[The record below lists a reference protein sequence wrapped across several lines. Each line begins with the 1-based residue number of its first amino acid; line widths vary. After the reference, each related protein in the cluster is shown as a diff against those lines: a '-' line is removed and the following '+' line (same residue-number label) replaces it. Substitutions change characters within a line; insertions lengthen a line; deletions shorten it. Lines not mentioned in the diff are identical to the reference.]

1 MLESLAAEAFT
12 GFSLSLSHRGMGYSF
27 GAIGF
32 KIKKSITQ
40 DGSLINS
47 EWTHAFMQDMTM
59 KQAEL
64 EKLHVEIVKLLAEQ
78 RKLNAEAG
86 KMTRETFW
94 YPVAIGIGMIGT
106 VATVTA
112 VLIKLL

>member
-1 MLESLAAEAFT
+1 
-12 GFSLSLSHRGMGYSF
+12 
-27 GAIGF
+27 
-32 KIKKSITQ
+32 
-40 DGSLINS
+40 
-47 EWTHAFMQDMTM
+47 MQQFTM

-64 EKLHVEIVKLLAEQ
+64 EKVHVEIVKLMAEQ

-94 YPVAIGIGMIGT
+94 YPVAVATGLIGT

-112 VLIKLL
+112 TVTAVLVKLL

>member
-1 MLESLAAEAFT
+1 M
-12 GFSLSLSHRGMGYSF
+12 
-27 GAIGF
+27 
-32 KIKKSITQ
+32 KKEQ
-40 DGSLINS
+40 HKRRSLIYS
-47 EWTHAFMQDMTM
+47 KWTHAFMQEMTM

-78 RKLNAEAG
+78 RKLNAESSKLSAEAG

-94 YPVAIGIGMIGT
+94 YPVAIAIGMIGT
-106 VATVTA
+106 VATATA